1 MDVPGKAIKNF
12 EARASA
18 QLPSG
23 AKGWRL
29 MVNVEDFR
37 AGTFGVSFSCMD
49 ELPECCFRC
58 WHLIHEES
66 QVCFCEAPFYYY
78 CCYSWPD
85 KLTQTIPPC
94 LAGGEEKGTPEE
106 G

>member
-1 MDVPGKAIKNF
+1 
-12 EARASA
+12 
-18 QLPSG
+18 
-23 AKGWRL
+23 
-29 MVNVEDFR
+29 MVDLEEFR
-37 AGTFGVSFSCMD
+37 AGRFGVAFSCMD

-58 WHLIHEES
+58 WYLVHEES

-94 LAGGEEKGTPEE
+94 LTRAEEKEVSEKG
-106 G
+106 